1 MGAQP
6 VSRISR
12 FGPSALLTRANLVTA
27 LRFALTIP
35 LLRVIVADGVSW
47 RATVGWVMLACT
59 DGLDGWLARRDGTTR
74 SGAFLDPLADKF
86 LAIGGL
92 SALAAKGTFPWVAV
106 VLIAVR
112 EVGVS
117 AYRTAAGVPSS
128 AENGKR
134 PAQSSPAAS
143 TKSRSASWSS
153 SVSPGKPTMN
163 EERKAAPG
171 SRRRMAP
178 IISRK
183 RSPLPH
189 RRMLLSSG
197 SEACWR
203 ERSKYGTGVARS
215 RMVPTNGSRTWD
227 G

>member
-12 FGPSALLTRANLVTA
+12 FGPSALLTPANFVTT

-35 LLRVIVADGVSW
+35 LLQVIATDGVSW
-47 RATVGWVMLACT
+47 QATVGWIILAST

-92 SALAAKGTFPWVAV
+92 ASLAAQDVFPWVAV

-117 AYRTAAGVPSS
+117 LYRTAAGRRGVSMPARNLGKTKTVFQLVAVGWALCPST
-128 AENGKR
+128 AD
-134 PAQSSPAAS
+134 
-143 TKSRSASWSS
+143 
-153 SVSPGKPTMN
+153 
-163 EERKAAPG
+163 
-171 SRRRMAP
+171 
-178 IISRK
+178 
-183 RSPLPH
+183 
-189 RRMLLSSG
+189 SSG
-197 SEACWR
+197 LGLSILW
-203 ERSKYGTGVARS
+203 VAVALTVVSGLDIVLAAHRPS
-215 RMVPTNGSRTWD
+215 APQQPVNEV
-227 G
+227 